1 MTTSISSVNAGS
13 TAANEATAKKS
24 TLSSETKAKLEALGI
39 AATDGM
45 TESEAKTKIAQAE
58 AENNSQN
65 QNNQQQGNSSESE
78 ILSEAKAL
86 ANSVGVSVSSN
97 ADVTEILDD
106 IGAELEEMLKEA
118 ENNPAI
124 LSQLSSY
131 LSQLTNLDDRYDSLQ
146 NSQSSMYSAMNMIST
161 NNKIAL
167 GLS

>member
-1 MTTSISSVNAGS
+1 MTTSISSVNAGN
-13 TAANEATAKKS
+13 TAASESVTKKS
-24 TLSSETKAKLEALGI
+24 SLSSETKAKLEALGI
-39 AATDGM
+39 TATDGM
-45 TESEAKTKIAQAE
+45 TESEAKAKISQAE
-58 AENNSQN
+58 AQNNSQN
-65 QNNQQQGNSSESE
+65 QNNEQQGNSSESE

-86 ANSVGVSVSSN
+86 ANSVGVSVSSD

-106 IGAELEEMLKEA
+106 IGAELEEMLEDV

-131 LSQLTNLDDRYDSLQ
+131 LSQLTSLDDRYDTLQ
-146 NSQSSMYSAMNMIST
+146 NSQSNMYSAMNMIST

>member
-13 TAANEATAKKS
+13 TAASEVATKKS

-39 AATDGM
+39 TATDGM
-45 TESEAKTKIAQAE
+45 TESEAKAK
-58 AENNSQN
+58 NNSQN
-65 QNNQQQGNSSESE
+65 QNNQQQGNSSASE

-86 ANSVGVSVSSN
+86 ANSVGVSVSSD

-106 IGAELEEMLKEA
+106 IGAELEEMLEEA